1 MAEIAQPRARA
12 RQDES
17 VAARGFEAFYET
29 ERPRLF
35 RALLILTGEVH
46 EAEDLIQE
54 AFFKVWERWD
64 RVSGMDNPVGY
75 LHRTA
80 MNGFRSR
87 YRRALSAA
95 RQRLAAARDA
105 PDPFAAVEAR
115 DAALRALRALTR
127 RQRAA
132 VVLTE
137 LLGYSVEETGSLL
150 SIRPGTV
157 RVLISQARAAL
168 VTRRDLHDD

>member
-1 MAEIAQPRARA
+1 MTQSHARA
-12 RQDES
+12 LEHES
-17 VAARGFEAFYET
+17 SRLLDFEAFFEA

-35 RALLILTGEVH
+35 RALLLLTGEVH
-46 EAEDLIQE
+46 EAEDLLQE
-54 AFFKVWERWD
+54 AFFRVWERWD
-64 RVSGMDNPVGY
+64 RVGSMDNPVGY

-80 MNGFRSR
+80 LNGFRSR

-95 RQRLAAARDA
+95 RHRLAIVQEP
-105 PDPFAAVEAR
+105 PDPLAAIEAR
-115 DAALRALRALTR
+115 DEALRAVRALTR

-137 LLGYSVEETGSLL
+137 LLDYSVEEAASLL

-168 VTRRDLHDD
+168 VKRRDLQDG